1 MTMKDK
7 RAQPKFV
14 KGQKVII
21 QPAGGQ
27 GISQRENDISEYAG
41 EVGEISNYYW
51 INPRNSQIFYIYNVK
66 VGEKKK
72 EIAVY
77 EDEIEPCLS

>member
-1 MTMKDK
+1 MMDK
-7 RAQPKFV
+7 RPRPKYV

-21 QPAGGQ
+21 QPVGGP
-27 GISQRENDISEYAG
+27 GTSQRENELTRYAG

-51 INPRNSQIFYIYNVK
+51 INPRNSQIFYMYNVK
-66 VGEKKK
+66 VGEHRK

>member
-1 MTMKDK
+1 MQDK
-7 RAQPKFV
+7 NTKPKYV
-14 KGQKVII
+14 VGQKVII
-21 QPAGGQ
+21 QPVSEPAGT
-27 GISQRENDISEYAG
+27 QRENDINQYAG
-41 EVGEISNYYW
+41 KVGEISTYYW
-51 INPRNSQIFYIYNVK
+51 ISPRDGQVFYIYNVK

>member
-1 MTMKDK
+1 MTMPDK
-7 RAQPKFV
+7 TAKPKYV

-21 QPAGGQ
+21 QPVGGQ
-27 GISQRENDISEYAG
+27 GVSQRENDISRYAG
-41 EVGEISNYYW
+41 EVGEVSNYYW
-51 INPRNSQIFYIYNVK
+51 ISPRNGQVFYIYNVK

-77 EDEIEPCLS
+77 EDEMESCLT